1 MEYEIL
7 DWIMEQTKA
16 ITGKTGKIPIKT
28 AV

>member
-1 MEYEIL
+1 MKYEIL

-16 ITGKTGKIPIKT
+16 ITRKIGKIPIKT